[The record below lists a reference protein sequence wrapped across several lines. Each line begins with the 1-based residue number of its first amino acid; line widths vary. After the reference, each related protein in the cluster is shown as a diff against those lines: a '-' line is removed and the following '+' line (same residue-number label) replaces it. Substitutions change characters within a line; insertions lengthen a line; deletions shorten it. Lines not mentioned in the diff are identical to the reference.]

1 MEWDRQYTNILG
13 SESGNTPELAETYV
27 NNTMIPDLKDLV
39 TRYHP
44 DVLCE
49 PCPLSRRVS
58 DYQRDLT
65 CAQILTASGRILPTT
80 GRQSHFSR
88 GSSTR
93 ALSRT
98 PSRSTTAG
106 VTTAAESMEGSMSA
120 STAARCQGPASAPTR
135 RIRGLRTKGWARA
148 SATTGSTSTSALPS
162 PLPLLRSGPA
172 PQTLCWCRDP
182 PYFVG
187 LLVQSVAFGGH
198 LQLNVGPTADGR
210 VPHPQVDILQAMG
223 RWLDV
228 NGEAIWNTTG
238 YPFGITHGCTDSPA
252 AAVVGESAPAPY
264 TVVAAAKSAAQ
275 PPIHAMVGV
284 SVADACVARLPSR
297 VGMSSRIR
305 AQ

>member
-1 MEWDRQYTNILG
+1 
-13 SESGNTPELAETYV
+13 
-27 NNTMIPDLKDLV
+27 
-39 TRYHP
+39 
-44 DVLCE
+44 
-49 PCPLSRRVS
+49 
-58 DYQRDLT
+58 
-65 CAQILTASGRILPTT
+65 
-80 GRQSHFSR
+80 
-88 GSSTR
+88 
-93 ALSRT
+93 
-98 PSRSTTAG
+98 
-106 VTTAAESMEGSMSA
+106 MSA

-252 AAVVGESAPAPY
+252 AAVGESAPAPY
-264 TVVAAAKSAAQ
+264 TEVAAAKSAAQ

-284 SVADACVARLPSR
+284 SVADACVARLPSG
-297 VGMSSRIR
+297 VGMSSRIGC

>member
-1 MEWDRQYTNILG
+1 MRSLLPCHSCD
-13 SESGNTPELAETYV
+13 LALR
-27 NNTMIPDLKDLV
+27 LK
-39 TRYHP
+39 H
-44 DVLCE
+44 
-49 PCPLSRRVS
+49 
-58 DYQRDLT
+58 
-65 CAQILTASGRILPTT
+65 CAG
-80 GRQSHFSR
+80 
-88 GSSTR
+88 
-93 ALSRT
+93 
-98 PSRSTTAG
+98 
-106 VTTAAESMEGSMSA
+106 
-120 STAARCQGPASAPTR
+120 
-135 RIRGLRTKGWARA
+135 
-148 SATTGSTSTSALPS
+148 
-162 PLPLLRSGPA
+162 
-172 PQTLCWCRDP
+172 CRDP

-252 AAVVGESAPAPY
+252 AAVGGESAPAPY

-297 VGMSSRIR
+297 VGMSPTRIA